1 MAIRNLP
8 QPSPPARGVR
18 GAPRVG
24 TRGAKLAL
32 VALGGVAAL
41 FTAVRGNRTA
51 ALDLAIA
58 LRIQADQAPP
68 VARLMWLVSQPGF
81 APYSRILPASIAGLL
96 WLRGLRIEAGLQ
108 VVAWSAAG
116 AADVLK
122 SITHRPRPLPP
133 DVRVVVARLGGS
145 SFPSGHVLTYVAI
158 YGFAAHLATTLIRP
172 RRLRIATAAPLLG
185 LVVLVGPSRVY
196 LGHHWPTD
204 VLASYLLGFAWLTG
218 LITLHA
224 RLRGA
229 QATR

>member
-1 MAIRNLP
+1 
-8 QPSPPARGVR
+8 
-18 GAPRVG
+18 
-24 TRGAKLAL
+24 LAL
-32 VALGGVAAL
+32 VALAGVGAL
-41 FTAVRGNRTA
+41 FAAVRWNRTA

-81 APYSRILPASIAGLL
+81 APYSRVIPGSIAALL
-96 WLRGLRIEAGLQ
+96 WVRGLRIEAGLQ

-116 AADVLK
+116 AADLLK
-122 SITHRPRPLPP
+122 AVTRRPRPLPP

-145 SFPSGHVLTYVAI
+145 SFPSGHVLTYVSI
-158 YGFAAHLATTLIRP
+158 YGFAAHLATTLIR
-172 RRLRIATAAPLLG
+172 RQWLRVAVTGPLVG

-218 LITLHA
+218 LTTLHA
-224 RLRGA
+224 QLRGGEMLG
-229 QATR
+229 